1 MKVGVRGSWWLWL
14 VVVVAFSSFYF
25 FMSKKADAFQEL
37 KEFNTI
43 YLIENDG
50 VPSLRFKIDNKT
62 LSNAKRQYGSSKNYV
77 ITISSNSQSYI
88 NHKRRNLYC
97 GEHGCMFTYML
108 DTNTLEDQYTVS
120 IEMLDG
126 NKLEMHYKKQP

>member
-88 NHKRRNLYC
+88 NHKRRKLYC

-108 DTNTLEDQYTVS
+108 DTNNIEDQYTVS